1 MRRCR
6 RFGLYIPAKEVQKS
20 VRITEEVYSYIMQF
34 DGDSFSDKFAKLV
47 INHAKLTGHTEID
60 R

>member
-1 MRRCR
+1 MRICR
-6 RFGLYIPAKEVQKS
+6 RFGVCVPAKEIQKS
-20 VRITEEVYSYIMQF
+20 VRMTEEVYSYIMQF

-47 INHAKLTGHTEID
+47 IDHAKLTGHSKIE